1 MKRLRLAILGAIKR
15 AVRCDSEQRPIAFDP
30 KFSERD
36 WRRVAAT
43 DPIRVDEAL
52 RPARK
57 RDLDE
62 RVVLASNRRIDAIR
76 LAEDRT
82 ELASQKT
89 KRVEKVNC
97 RFVDQQAFH
106 VAEVGLRLIRLL
118 APAVACPH

>member
-1 MKRLRLAILGAIKR
+1 MKRLGLPVFGAVKR
-15 AVRCDSEQRPIAFDP
+15 AVRRDPEHRAVAFDP

-43 DPIRVDEAL
+43 DPIGVDKAL

-57 RDLDE
+57 RDLDQ
-62 RVVLASNRRIDAIR
+62 RVVLASSRRINAIR
-76 LAEDRT
+76 LAEDRS
-82 ELASQKT
+82 ELASQKA

-106 VAEVGLRLIRLL
+106 VAKVRLRL
-118 APAVACPH
+118 V